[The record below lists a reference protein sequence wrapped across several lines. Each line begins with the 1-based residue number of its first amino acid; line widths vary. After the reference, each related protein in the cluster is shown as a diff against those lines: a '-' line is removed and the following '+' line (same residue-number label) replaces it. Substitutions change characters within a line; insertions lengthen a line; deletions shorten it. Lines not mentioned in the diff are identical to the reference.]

1 MTVRPSDDLDAPV
14 LPIPCGSHNLHP
26 VDPVVIQ
33 HFSCGMQALI
43 VACSAEV
50 SCSETKS
57 ANPSLGRKPDPIDN
71 VMGAALVAH

>member
-1 MTVRPSDDLDAPV
+1 
-14 LPIPCGSHNLHP
+14 
-26 VDPVVIQ
+26 
-33 HFSCGMQALI
+33 MQALI

-50 SCSETKS
+50 SCSEIKS